1 MTYVAL
7 STCIMLTANCAV
19 VLLHTCTSQEE
30 RKEGRKERDT
40 GKSPLPSMK
49 KNSSIYTGGETPNYI
64 KLVYMQR

>member
-7 STCIMLTANCAV
+7 STCITLTANCAV
-19 VLLHTCTSQEE
+19 VLHTCTSQEE

-40 GKSPLPSMK
+40 GKSPLPNMK
-49 KNSSIYTGGETPNYI
+49 KNSSIYTNGNTPNYI